1 MKQTKI
7 AIIGAGTV
15 GATTAYSLLLNNMV
29 SEILMIDCNDKK
41 CLGEVDDLAD
51 TLQWSTTSSI
61 RTATYKEAAQAD
73 ITIICAGKPQQP
85 KQHRAE
91 LVETNAKVIRSIF
104 NEMGSISKDLI
115 IIMITNPVDILTQLA
130 QNLSGLPANQVI
142 GSGTLLDT
150 VRWRGYISQEIGIA
164 EHSIEAYIIGEH
176 GEEQVPVIS
185 SANIEGVP
193 LTEYPKLGQQ
203 KLNNLAD
210 KARLKVYDLIDNK
223 GGTEFGVASCV
234 TTLCKSIIF
243 NENLVLPVVTFSEE
257 YQTYM
262 SLPVSLGSQ
271 GVTQQIC
278 IATNANEQKALK
290 ACAEKLKNTYKNLK

>member
-164 EHSIEAYIIGEH
+164 EHSI
-176 GEEQVPVIS
+176 
-185 SANIEGVP
+185 
-193 LTEYPKLGQQ
+193 
-203 KLNNLAD
+203 
-210 KARLKVYDLIDNK
+210 
-223 GGTEFGVASCV
+223 
-234 TTLCKSIIF
+234 
-243 NENLVLPVVTFSEE
+243 
-257 YQTYM
+257 
-262 SLPVSLGSQ
+262 
-271 GVTQQIC
+271 
-278 IATNANEQKALK
+278 
-290 ACAEKLKNTYKNLK
+290 